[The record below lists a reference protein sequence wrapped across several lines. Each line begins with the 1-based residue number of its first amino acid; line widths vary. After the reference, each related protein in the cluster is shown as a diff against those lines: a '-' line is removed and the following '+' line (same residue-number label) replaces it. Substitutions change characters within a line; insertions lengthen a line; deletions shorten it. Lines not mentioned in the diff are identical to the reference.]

1 MAGGRRRRAANDV
14 VEGETRSPKKDEQ
27 VVVLD
32 EEEDEDPLKATV
44 ARLRGRWELASVLNF
59 LIVFEPVIGKAAR
72 LSAEEIEMGLINPN
86 SLAQLHIA
94 LLKGIPPVSKTLDG
108 LEDAWVTV
116 LCKKLAPWWQWIA
129 EGEIPL
135 LAAKGEEIS
144 HYKELD
150 PTKHLLLLKALCELR
165 AKQDDVLAYINVNL
179 KQGTEVSFFRKD
191 KMGGDRKGTTY
202 WYEGNATVGHRLYK
216 EVIVLASKAK
226 ARGKG
231 NLPSISFQWET
242 LATNLKEFR
251 KVLDEFSSSKVAA
264 KVAIARTIESDVIP
278 ALEKLQ
284 QKKEKELR
292 KKQRLER
299 QLNDSR
305 NSYAAGTIRTTRTRR
320 AVSYTFDE
328 YDRAIHDAIK
338 ANKKT
343 SEEKMQENK
352 RRRRNGASEGNSEDG
367 SDKKGD
373 YINGD
378 NNDSGKKDES
388 AGSDTASD
396 MLEEFSTDD
405 DDKNWGD
412 RSGMK
417 DEDNSDQSDSGNS
430 ETDKTCAQTDG
441 IAQKPVGVRW
451 SSRLAG
457 DSSHLVMDNRNLVT
471 KNRSRQRPICNS
483 ALDSVVIPDSD
494 DENSEHKCSERAV
507 HEELHEESPVTV
519 PE

>member
-1 MAGGRRRRAANDV
+1 MAGGRRRRPANDV
-14 VEGETRSPKKDEQ
+14 VEEETRSPKKDEQ
-27 VVVLD
+27 VGVLD
-32 EEEDEDPLKATV
+32 EDEDEDPLKATV

-59 LIVFEPVIGKAAR
+59 LIVFEPVIGKSAR
-72 LSAEEIEMGLINPN
+72 LSAEEIEMGLMNPN

-94 LLKGIPPVSKTLDG
+94 MLKGIPPVSKTLDG

-116 LCKKLAPWWQWIA
+116 LCKKLAPWWPWVA

-150 PTKHLLLLKALCELR
+150 PTKRLLLLKALCELR

-191 KMGGDRKGTTY
+191 KIGGDRNGTTY
-202 WYEGNATVGHRLYK
+202 WYEGNAAVGHRLYK
-216 EVIVLASKAK
+216 EVIVLEPKAK

-242 LATNLKEFR
+242 LATNLEEFH
-251 KVLDEFSSSKVAA
+251 KVLDEFSSSKVAT
-264 KVAIARTIESDVIP
+264 KVAIAKTIESDVIP

-292 KKQRLER
+292 KKQRLEK

-338 ANKKT
+338 ANKKKT

-352 RRRRNGASEGNSEDG
+352 RRRNGASEENSEDG
-367 SDKKGD
+367 SDKKDD
-373 YINGD
+373 YMNGD
-378 NNDSGKKDES
+378 NNDSGKKDET

-417 DEDNSDQSDSGNS
+417 DEDDSDQSDSGNS
-430 ETDKTCAQTDG
+430 EMDKTCAQTDG

-457 DSSHLVMDNRNLVT
+457 DSSHLVMDNRNFT

-494 DENSEHKCSERAV
+494 DENSEHKYSERAV
-507 HEELHEESPVTV
+507 HEESPVTV
-519 PE
+519 PEEVSES